1 MMLNGKTSI
10 TITLNGKS
18 LECTQGA
25 SVKELLV
32 QQGLGDIQGIAVAV
46 NNRVVRRQNW
56 EITELVS
63 GDSVVILT
71 AVQGG

>member
-1 MMLNGKTSI
+1 MMLNGKRSI
-10 TITLNGKS
+10 RITLNGKS